1 MTRLEYQLL
10 RDNRKD
16 LNFPPYWMLTDY
28 QRKLLEK
35 LPEERVIARRT
46 AIILSRG
53 FVPEPDSS
61 LPELGYEY

>member
-16 LNFPPYWMLTDY
+16 LNFPPYCMLTDY
-28 QRKLLEK
+28 QRKLLKK

-46 AIILSRG
+46 AIILSRQSII
-53 FVPEPDSS
+53 EPDPSI
-61 LPELGYEY
+61 PDLGYDF